1 MTTQEKPEEKS
12 NVIPLKAGIQ
22 IAQEKDSEPGVK
34 EILED
39 AAKRDLTDCIVI
51 GRTKDE
57 MLYFSTTVNEF
68 EFVWFCERAK
78 QAVMTSGDE

>member
-1 MTTQEKPEEKS
+1 MTTQEKPEAKS
-12 NVIPLKAGIQ
+12 NVIPFKVVPA
-22 IAQEKDSEPGVK
+22 AEKETDPTVK
-34 EILED
+34 DILED
-39 AAKRDLTDCIVI
+39 AMKRDLTDCIII

-78 QAVMTSGDE
+78 QAVMGGDE

>member
-1 MTTQEKPEEKS
+1 MTTQEKTNVVPIRANIVIEK
-12 NVIPLKAGIQ
+12 
-22 IAQEKDSEPGVK
+22 EKDNEPTVND
-34 EILED
+34 ILDD
-39 AAKRDLTDCIVI
+39 AKKRELTDCIII

-78 QAVMTSGDE
+78 QAVMGDE

>member
-1 MTTQEKPEEKS
+1 VS
-12 NVIPLKAGIQ
+12 NVIPFKGATLPVQ
-22 IAQEKDSEPGVK
+22 KDDPSVK

-39 AAKRDLTDCIVI
+39 AIKRDLTDCIVI

-57 MLYFSTTVNEF
+57 MLYFSTTVDEF

-78 QAVMTSGDE
+78 QAVMQGDE

>member
-1 MTTQEKPEEKS
+1 MTAEEKQEGKT
-12 NVIPLKAGIQ
+12 NVVPIRANIV
-22 IAQEKDSEPGVK
+22 IEKEEEPKVK

-39 AAKRDLTDCIVI
+39 AIKRELTDCIII

-78 QAVMTSGDE
+78 QAVMAEE

>member
-1 MTTQEKPEEKS
+1 VQQE
-12 NVIPLKAGIQ
+12 N
-22 IAQEKDSEPGVK
+22 EPSVK

-39 AAKRDLTDCIVI
+39 AIKRDLTDCIII

-57 MLYFSTTVNEF
+57 MLYFSTTVDEF

-78 QAVMTSGDE
+78 QAVMQGDE